1 MHEAVKEFLDLVKL
15 LIICGTAIEIVYLM
29 VK

>member
-1 MHEAVKEFLDLVKL
+1 MHEAAKEFFCLVKL
-15 LIICGTAIEIVYLM
+15 LVVCGTAIEIVYLM